1 MKGVVF
7 GGSRAD
13 NVVNEWDGEFTI
25 AALESPGVEV
35 FHHTEFLADGDGKA
49 VWAPFS
55 KHGTLANSDTSW
67 ASASEKVGGTIAI
80 KFTLQPGEEKMIPMV
95 IAWDFPVVEFGQG
108 RKWNRRY
115 TDFYGTSGRS
125 SWAIA
130 SDGLLHSSEW
140 SNSRQKP
147 YIQDESKPAWYRGML
162 FNELYTLKDGG
173 TFWGRQLN
181 SDRNAPATLALL
193 ECFGYKLRASS
204 SSP

>member
-1 MKGVVF
+1 MLPQNYKESSYPVAVYRWHSENPTSKLATVSIMLSWTNMGGWFRTYTHDFEAVLNQGNQNHFRMETVPASAAVKGVVF

-55 KHGTLANSDTSW
+55 KHGTLANSDT
-67 ASASEKVGGTIAI
+67 
-80 KFTLQPGEEKMIPMV
+80 
-95 IAWDFPVVEFGQG
+95 
-108 RKWNRRY
+108 
-115 TDFYGTSGRS
+115 
-125 SWAIA
+125 
-130 SDGLLHSSEW
+130 EW

>member
-1 MKGVVF
+1 VWRE
-7 GGSRAD
+7 SRGQRRKRMGWRIYDRCSRVARRR
-13 NVVNEWDGEFTI
+13 GFPPYRI
-25 AALESPGVEV
+25 SR
-35 FHHTEFLADGDGKA
+35 DGDGKA

-140 SNSRQKP
+140 SNSRQQP
-147 YIQDESKPAWYRGML
+147 YIQDESKPACYRGL
-162 FNELYTLKDGG
+162 PFNELISPQSCPHPL
-173 TFWGRQLN
+173 
-181 SDRNAPATLALL
+181 APPAPL
-193 ECFGYKLRASS
+193 
-204 SSP
+204 

>member
-1 MKGVVF
+1 MGGWFRTYTHDFEAVLNQGNQNHFRMETVPASAAVKGVVF

-55 KHGTLANSDTSW
+55 KHGTLANSDT
-67 ASASEKVGGTIAI
+67 
-80 KFTLQPGEEKMIPMV
+80 
-95 IAWDFPVVEFGQG
+95 
-108 RKWNRRY
+108 
-115 TDFYGTSGRS
+115 
-125 SWAIA
+125 
-130 SDGLLHSSEW
+130 EW